1 MIPAWRER
9 IKGLLRGTPA
19 KPSAARK
26 SPAEISPK
34 TYASSDADRT
44 EAIKQAMTVYRSR
57 RGEVHGLL
65 DKALKEMRE
74 KPPKA
79 VSEHDELVRLLT
91 LHRAHV
97 VLKALMSHDLRQ
109 YLVFSGIRGLL
120 EDVSGK
126 LVQPERCS
134 PAPAGKAGRRRV
146 SKR

>member
-120 EDVSGK
+120 EDVPGK